1 MEKSESSIFSTAV
14 EMKNKKKAAPMF
26 DQNGLIPLAFII

>member
-14 EMKNKKKAAPMF
+14 EMKKKAAPMF